1 MKTNPSNPENRAL
14 FAPRAR
20 LETGW
25 RANVLLEWNRHG
37 TLTSVRG
44 DVAPETLKQ
53 IPHLERTP
61 GPILAGMPNLHSH
74 AFQSAMAGLTQYRA
88 QATDSFWSW
97 RELMYR
103 FAQRVSPEGIA
114 AIARWL
120 YIDML
125 KAGYTSVCEF
135 HYVHHQRSEEHTS
148 ELQSLMRTS
157 YAVFC
162 LKK

>member
-44 DVAPETLKQ
+44 DVAPETLKH

-74 AFQSAMAGLTQYRA
+74 AFQSAMAGMTQYRA
-88 QATDSFWSW
+88 PATTRRSSW
-97 RELMYR
+97 RALMYG
-103 FAQRVSPEGIA
+103 FAQRVPPWG
-114 AIARWL
+114 L
-120 YIDML
+120 
-125 KAGYTSVCEF
+125 
-135 HYVHHQRSEEHTS
+135 
-148 ELQSLMRTS
+148 
-157 YAVFC
+157 
-162 LKK
+162 